1 VKWVG
6 NITYIRTWEGFV
18 YLATVLDCCTKKVV
32 GYAMADQMRT
42 SLPCETIDMA
52 TDKRPPREDEAIFHS
67 DRGRQCTSET
77 FAQYLKAHGIIS
89 RLIHKL
95 PHVSAGCVRFVGRRW
110 AVLESRGRDMRLI
123 EPGAG

>member
-1 VKWVG
+1 MKWVG

-52 TDKRPPREDEAIFHS
+52 ADKRPPREDETMFHS
-67 DRGRQCTSET
+67 DRGCHALPKPSRST
-77 FAQYLKAHGIIS
+77 S
-89 RLIHKL
+89 RLMGSSRGLFISSL
-95 PHVSAGCVRFVGRRW
+95 MFPRVVSVLWRGVGRF
-110 AVLESRGRDMRLI
+110 SRVEGGTCD
-123 EPGAG
+123 